1 MMTQELKRKRDLGQF
16 FTPIEVVEFIYDML
30 TILLKKDKKWNN
42 GKHPSIIDP
51 ACGDGVF
58 LKVAL
63 DKGITLPKYIF
74 GIDVDESVKQ
84 KWEEI
89 NLLKSFGSH
98 AELDNHFY
106 HQNGLLPLPDKTLRY
121 KKGGLQEFDLVVGN
135 PPYGG
140 LGIDLS
146 KNGRNTFE
154 ALKDYQVLSYRGAV
168 KKVNHTPEGQKE
180 MFLVREPQ
188 ATLSLKTYD
197 TDIMKSVPI
206 EVYFVERFIQLA
218 KPGGHIAIIIP
229 EGILA
234 NATLSYVRKYIFD
247 NVKVEAVIS
256 LPRETFKLAGTSAKT
271 SILLLT
277 KPLQEGKIDLNYP
290 VFLADVS
297 DLQAFNNVTKYY
309 KEIIND

>member
-1 MMTQELKRKRDLGQF
+1 MTQELKRKQDLGQF
-16 FTPIEVVEFIYDML
+16 FTPPEVVEFIYDIL
-30 TILLKKDKKWNN
+30 SILLKNNKKWNN

-58 LKVAL
+58 LKIAL
-63 DKGITLPKYIF
+63 DKEITQPKYIF
-74 GIDVDESVKQ
+74 GIDIDESVKQ
-84 KWEEI
+84 RWEEI

-140 LGIDLS
+140 LGVDLT
-146 KNGRNTFE
+146 KNSVRTAD

-168 KKVNHTPEGQKE
+168 KNVSNTPKEQKE

-188 ATLSLKTYD
+188 AALSLKTYD

-234 NATLSYVRKYIFD
+234 NATLEYVRKFIAD
-247 NVKVEAVIS
+247 NVKIEAVIS
-256 LPRETFKLAGTSAKT
+256 LPRGTFKTAGTSAKT
-271 SILLLT
+271 SILVLS

-290 VFLADVS
+290 VFLVE
-297 DLQAFNNVTKYY
+297 VT
-309 KEIIND
+309 D